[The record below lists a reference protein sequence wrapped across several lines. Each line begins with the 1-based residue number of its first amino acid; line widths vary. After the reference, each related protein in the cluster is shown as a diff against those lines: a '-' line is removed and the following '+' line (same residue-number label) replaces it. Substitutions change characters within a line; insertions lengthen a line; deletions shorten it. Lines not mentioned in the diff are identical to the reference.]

1 MGSQIRIAC
10 DPAVNICNSIIV
22 GREDDGTVAKAAI
35 VLTGTEKTPSSA
47 YLNSYGGSILGT
59 FGSVM
64 NSPTIAINWNNDHMD
79 GSNPNTYS
87 KIFGTTTAGE
97 NGGFTKTLKPVDNG
111 ILDQLGV
118 YALYGFELGE
128 YIKTLKDEGKYLP
141 FEIDVTVDQT
151 GSKRSQEEIN
161 GETAPGA
168 YDFLTNHGTGI
179 TDTNSP
185 MSSLKLQVSGDGIY
199 QIVGLTDNA
208 TIHIYNLQGIRIR
221 SITQGNTIDLRDLTK
236 GIYMANVNGQT
247 FKVAR

>member
-1 MGSQIRIAC
+1 
-10 DPAVNICNSIIV
+10 
-22 GREDDGTVAKAAI
+22 
-35 VLTGTEKTPSSA
+35 
-47 YLNSYGGSILGT
+47 
-59 FGSVM
+59 
-64 NSPTIAINWNNDHMD
+64 MD
-79 GSNPNTYS
+79 GSKPNTYS